1 MKNAYQHGYPLFYMF
16 QLYQTSK
23 SQGYRRVVILCATIE
38 PDDVDLGICADGPL
52 GTSSDWRCNRSL
64 PWAAKAGKKKDG
76 LVERL
81 EPMGT
86 CIKSRRN
93 GYDMNQPNIRI
104 LKAQKRLAHDLM
116 EFSQQ
121 CANTYQDKKNWDSKI
136 DKSNFRRITA
146 EGEFSCLAIA

>member
-1 MKNAYQHGYPLFYMF
+1 MQRISA
-16 QLYQTSK
+16 
-23 SQGYRRVVILCATIE
+23 
-38 PDDVDLGICADGPL
+38 LGGQ
-52 GTSSDWRCNRSL
+52 SRQ
-64 PWAAKAGKKKDG
+64 KKDG

-121 CANTYQDKKNWDSKI
+121 CANTYQDRKNWDSKI

>member
-1 MKNAYQHGYPLFYMF
+1 MQRISA
-16 QLYQTSK
+16 
-23 SQGYRRVVILCATIE
+23 
-38 PDDVDLGICADGPL
+38 LGGQ
-52 GTSSDWRCNRSL
+52 SRQ
-64 PWAAKAGKKKDG
+64 KKDG

-81 EPMGT
+81 EPIGT

-121 CANTYQDKKNWDSKI
+121 CANTYQDKKTGTA
-136 DKSNFRRITA
+136 KSTNQTSA
-146 EGEFSCLAIA
+146 ESRQKVNSHAWL